1 MAHNYIDNILLW
13 PLWGF
18 YNQEVIKGSKLGSI
32 FVQLGRLFVCF
43 FSFKISKYRLA
54 LISMFTPQIMWL
66 WSFPT
71 NLCLYQES
79 NSCPRVANFQGTY
92 FRTQPVELPRLQED
106 KVITWFLFRYCY
118 CGESGD
124 WYRKMLQCNRCL
136 QWFHQVWHLFCS
148 SNVTFYFGWN
158 SASPTYY
165 VRIYWTK
172 SVCW

>member
-1 MAHNYIDNILLW
+1 MGFFILHFQIYYNI
-13 PLWGF
+13 
-18 YNQEVIKGSKLGSI
+18 I
-32 FVQLGRLFVCF
+32 
-43 FSFKISKYRLA
+43 

-71 NLCLYQES
+71 NLCRYQES
-79 NSCPRVANFQGTY
+79 NSRPRVAHFQGTY
-92 FRTQPVELPRLQED
+92 IRMPYQLSYLS
-106 KVITWFLFRYCY
+106 RYCY

-158 SASPTYY
+158 SASPYGSLRTHLLNKKCLLITKALIFDCIFSERSL
-165 VRIYWTK
+165 VIEKMRVALPFWTHLFN
-172 SVCW
+172 STH